1 MEPGIRLRARETEN
15 SSPFKVVV
23 VLVSQSEDSGLA
35 RNLDWFRQMVRGMVR
50 ASYALIELE
59 VLEAGEA
66 AQGWA
71 EVLMQANRIV
81 ILQEGERDY
90 LPGEVS
96 VIPTGQ
102 VGQRALW
109 QSTRNSNREFWRMVG
124 LQTLASRNPSMF
136 IVEFGWPG
144 YGLEFGV
151 DAALHIVREL
161 IWQVVEWSRS

>member
-96 VIPTGQ
+96 VIPTG
-102 VGQRALW
+102 
-109 QSTRNSNREFWRMVG
+109 
-124 LQTLASRNPSMF
+124 
-136 IVEFGWPG
+136 
-144 YGLEFGV
+144 
-151 DAALHIVREL
+151 
-161 IWQVVEWSRS
+161 